1 VSAKHNGGPA
11 FPFPAYIYP
20 NGEINHGEGGMSLRD
35 YFAAKAP
42 AYSEEWFQGYCKNKG
57 FRGELLARAAWNYA
71 YADAMLAERAK
82 AEGGAL

>member
-1 VSAKHNGGPA
+1 MSLHPEDFNPPA
-11 FPFPAYIYP
+11 FPVVGSARDNQF
-20 NGEINHGEGGMSLRD
+20 NGMSLRD

-57 FRGELLARAAWNYA
+57 FRGEPLARAAWNYA

-82 AEGGAL
+82 TEGGAL